1 MPPICSHYCNRKL
14 CRHASISAWDIF
26 NHCFILHPIWNI
38 SCLLIQFFLTLTI
51 KLVTCEYHRYI
62 NSYIH
67 WQYKV
72 YVTWGFM
79 KVILQYI
86 VVIALCRRVD
96 LYVGLSRKIIETRFR
111 QVQAAN
117 GVIPYVLLWWLL
129 FSYAGD
135 EIECLK
141 GVPCP

>member
-1 MPPICSHYCNRKL
+1 
-14 CRHASISAWDIF
+14 
-26 NHCFILHPIWNI
+26 
-38 SCLLIQFFLTLTI
+38 
-51 KLVTCEYHRYI
+51 
-62 NSYIH
+62 
-67 WQYKV
+67 
-72 YVTWGFM
+72 M

-96 LYVGLSRKIIETRFR
+96 LYVGLSRQIVETRFR

-141 GVPCP
+141 GVPCPWLYSLGGRVTIGVLSQVGTYLSYRITTGL

>member
-1 MPPICSHYCNRKL
+1 
-14 CRHASISAWDIF
+14 
-26 NHCFILHPIWNI
+26 
-38 SCLLIQFFLTLTI
+38 
-51 KLVTCEYHRYI
+51 
-62 NSYIH
+62 
-67 WQYKV
+67 
-72 YVTWGFM
+72 M

-86 VVIALCRRVD
+86 VVIALCRRVDLRVD

-117 GVIPYVLLWWLL
+117 SVIPYVLLWWLL